1 MISEMIIASENQGK
15 IKEIQY
21 YAQELPIQIHT
32 LTSLNIH
39 LPEEL
44 EAFSDYHRNAQAK
57 ADYVYMR
64 TGLSVL
70 ADDSGLEVDF
80 LGGAPGVHSA
90 RYSSEGTSHANRRL
104 LLENMKTVEDKDR
117 SASFVCVLCWKN
129 ASDTLFFEGRSK
141 GLILEK
147 ELGEKGFGYDPVFF
161 DEEMKKTYAELSFE
175 EKIGISHRGRALE
188 KWLTYMKNLQ

>member
-39 LPEEL
+39 LPDEL

-57 ADYVYMR
+57 ADYVFMR

-90 RYSSEGTSHANRRL
+90 RYSSEGTSQANRRL
-104 LLENMKTVEDKDR
+104 LLENMKALEDKDR
-117 SASFVCVLCWKN
+117 SASFICVLCWKN
-129 ASDTLFFEGRSK
+129 ASDTLFFEGRSF
-141 GLILEK
+141 GTILEK
-147 ELGEKGFGYDPVFF
+147 EQGEKGFGYDPVFF

-175 EKIGISHRGRALE
+175 EKISTSHRGRALE
-188 KWLTYMKNLQ
+188 KWLAYMKSLQ